1 MKRPPSTIQNRFD
14 SLFPLIVIA
23 GFFLLWEILASGEY
37 ISRLFFPAPS
47 RILAN
52 LWQMILDG
60 RLATNGLATLSR
72 LFIGLLCG
80 IVPGISLGLA
90 MGWSPRLRKLIDP
103 FIAALHPLPKFAMF
117 PLILIIFGIGE
128 TSKIVAVAI
137 TCFFPSLINS
147 MAGVRQL
154 SPVYFEAAK
163 NYGASKL
170 KTFQRVVWPG
180 SLPMV
185 LAGVRISF
193 AIALVVTLAVELLA
207 SREGLGV
214 IIWFSWQTL
223 KIVDLYSALIVIA
236 LVGFFATLALK
247 KLSTILAPWNA
258 EAERDSY

>member
-1 MKRPPSTIQNRFD
+1 MKKPPSSVRNRMD
-14 SLFPLIVIA
+14 SLFPFLVIA
-23 GFFLLWEILASGEY
+23 GFFLLWEFLASGEY

-52 LWQMILDG
+52 LWQMVLDG
-60 RLATNGLATLSR
+60 RLATNTLATMSR

-128 TSKIVAVAI
+128 TSKVIAVAI

-185 LAGVRISF
+185 LAGVRIAF

-236 LVGFFATLALK
+236 VVGFSATFALK
-247 KLSTILAPWNA
+247 KISLRLAPWNA
-258 EAERDSY
+258 DAERDTY